1 MASPT
6 YGTNL
11 SNYMNILAGQAR
23 GMNESER
30 LSRMQEKQDYSQAFN
45 MLQYEDRIGNRDA
58 QQQQNYDWN
67 AYNANLR
74 QQNAQ
79 QDYDWNV
86 YRDSLRQEQRGYQR
100 GRDTIND
107 AARKEA
113 LGYNRDRQGRQDKL
127 QNINMLGRAGFDVS
141 PLIQELMSG
150 VQGVG
155 GVDAAGTDA
164 RSRMAPFQL
173 NKKPESVE
181 DRYERLQSR
190 LEMANKAIN
199 NDPAALAATGAP
211 ASVPDPDFFSWQG
224 AYENLGSVGQALYR
238 NPLSPAGW
246 IDRYHS
252 MGSNRYND
260 RPIFDNFE
268 PMFDYRTKDEKA
280 RDVGEIGRQEGI
292 MDWALGRQ

>member
-113 LGYNRDRQGRQDKL
+113 LEYNRNRQGRQDAMRKQEFERRMNPPRKPL
-127 QNINMLGRAGFDVS
+127 GIDEYIESMENIRNSSPEVQRILGITEKNDFKPDS
-141 PLIQELMSG
+141 WIW
-150 VQGVG
+150 
-155 GVDAAGTDA
+155 DAMKT
-164 RSRMAPFQL
+164 S
-173 NKKPESVE
+173 
-181 DRYERLQSR
+181 
-190 LEMANKAIN
+190 
-199 NDPAALAATGAP
+199 
-211 ASVPDPDFFSWQG
+211 
-224 AYENLGSVGQALYR
+224 AYYS
-238 NPLSPAGW
+238 NPLSLLDQATSYLGGSGRTGGVVHRNLF
-246 IDRYHS
+246 DRE
-252 MGSNRYND
+252 GEEADANLQNALR
-260 RPIFDNFE
+260 
-268 PMFDYRTKDEKA
+268 EKKIRDLA
-280 RDVGEIGRQEGI
+280 RR
-292 MDWALGRQ
+292 